1 MQGSVSAWGCGLH
14 GDKNASTATEE
25 RDDDPLKQLL
35 EEGVRW
41 RDLLSRQL
49 AIEWELF
56 TLTFRG
62 MAFHLGVLV
71 LLALALFGLYLSAV
85 WLLLWSLGQ
94 MISSFTESAP
104 WFGHLIIGGGVCL
117 ASFLGGGV
125 LFSYQRRVALKRLY
139 KRYEANKP
147 RS

>member
-1 MQGSVSAWGCGLH
+1 LL
-14 GDKNASTATEE
+14 GDKNASTASEE
-25 RDDDPLKQLL
+25 RGDDPLHQLQ
-35 EEGVRW
+35 EEVTRW

-49 AIEWELF
+49 SIEWELF

-62 MAFHLGVLV
+62 MASHLAVLA
-71 LLALALFGLYLSAV
+71 LFALALFGLYLSAV

-94 MISSFTESAP
+94 MVSSFTESAP

-117 ASFLGGGV
+117 VSFLGGGV

-147 RS
+147 RP